1 MTYEA
6 QSAFVISRPANI
18 NLLTETV
25 SGFPDTTVI
34 PFTVILSVM
43 CMGYF
48 AVYDVLLNAELMLAN
63 TAGPSYGEDAGLL
76 STISRPSI
84 VTVRGR

>member
-1 MTYEA
+1 MTNAA
-6 QSAFVISRPANI
+6 QSALVISSPANM

-25 SGFPDTTVI
+25 SGLPDVTVI
-34 PFTVILSVM
+34 PFTVIFSVM

-63 TAGPSYGEDAGLL
+63 TTGPSYGEDAGLL